1 MWRKFTKTCQEISGL
16 LNLTISVRLNQQPPA
31 PPGSQPTDQHQE
43 ASMTIQFPDTEQ
55 ISSTPIHDAKIL
67 TGTNGLAHIQL
78 NDQLYTLRITRAGKL
93 ILTK

>member
-1 MWRKFTKTCQEISGL
+1 
-16 LNLTISVRLNQQPPA
+16 
-31 PPGSQPTDQHQE
+31 
-43 ASMTIQFPDTEQ
+43 MTIQFADSTQ
-55 ISSTPIHDAKIL
+55 ICATPIHDAQIL